1 MKAQP
6 RCHQAK
12 GCVAA
17 QLALGKANSE
27 GTH

>member
-6 RCHQAK
+6 RCHRAE

-17 QLALGKANSE
+17 QLALGKVNSE
-27 GTH
+27 GMR